1 MKLTRTPPVTAS
13 ERGQAQHRIPRARG
27 RRELWCL
34 GARFRR
40 AFVAHVLLT
49 VASLPKRVQGPYW
62 RPTPALC
69 VSEESGCLRLQPKFG
84 GRLHLRLSTDARPID
99 NKYREGK
106 LKRTLKRE
114 FKST

>member
-1 MKLTRTPPVTAS
+1 MVFRSAFPASTDRPCPPDS
-13 ERGQAQHRIPRARG
+13 GLFPQ
-27 RRELWCL
+27 
-34 GARFRR
+34 
-40 AFVAHVLLT
+40 
-49 VASLPKRVQGPYW
+49 RVQGPYRW
-62 RPTPALC
+62 PVATVC

-99 NKYREGK
+99 DKYREGK